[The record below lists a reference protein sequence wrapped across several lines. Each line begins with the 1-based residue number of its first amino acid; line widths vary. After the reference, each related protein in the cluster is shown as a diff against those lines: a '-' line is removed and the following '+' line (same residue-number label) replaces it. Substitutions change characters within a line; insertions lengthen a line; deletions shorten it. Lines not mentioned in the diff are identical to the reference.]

1 MAKMLTVSGKSA
13 FMMRR
18 ADQMEDN
25 TKITSLDDIYDGDN
39 ATGKFALTG
48 DHFMA
53 IGVDVL
59 SGDYEVVVRDGKLA
73 SSATVVDAE
82 SLQKFGAALA
92 AATP

>member
-1 MAKMLTVSGKSA
+1 MLTVSGKSA

-25 TKITSLDDIYDGDN
+25 TKITSSDDIYDGDN
-39 ATGKFALTG
+39 ATSKFALTG
-48 DHFMA
+48 DNFMA

-59 SGDYEVVVRDGKLA
+59 SGDYEVVVKDGKLA
-73 SSATVVDAE
+73 SLATVVDAE
-82 SLQKFGAALA
+82 SLQKLGAALA

>member
-1 MAKMLTVSGKSA
+1 
-13 FMMRR
+13 
-18 ADQMEDN
+18 MEDN
-25 TKITSLDDIYDGDN
+25 TKITSSGDIYDGDN
-39 ATGKFALTG
+39 
-48 DHFMA
+48 FMA

-82 SLQKFGAALA
+82 SLQKLGAALA